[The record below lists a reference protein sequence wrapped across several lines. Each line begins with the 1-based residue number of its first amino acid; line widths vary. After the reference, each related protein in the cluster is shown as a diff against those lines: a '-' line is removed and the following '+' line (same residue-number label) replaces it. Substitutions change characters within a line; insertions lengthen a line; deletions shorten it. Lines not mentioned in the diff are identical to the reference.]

1 MADWTIV
8 QGDTSPAFFDTL
20 EYANQTPVNLT
31 GCTVRF
37 IMRPTNSNEP
47 VNLTGAATVQS
58 AANGTVAFAP
68 SVADTANVGNYMAN
82 WLVTGGAVGRM
93 TFPTRGYLWVQV
105 QENLTTLGGAQ
116 LIGLPE
122 VKEHLRIPANDR
134 INDDFLLEC
143 IEAVGPLIENLTG
156 PIMVQTFDEWHE
168 GGHATISLR
177 HKPSYGFGTS
187 PVLNVLAV
195 SEYRGPIEY
204 ALAVVGTP
212 TLGSVYSVEANV
224 ELGTIVRRTSGG
236 GTTAFWRDPNHPQ
249 QSIHVVYQA
258 GQERTP
264 VNVRRAAVETIRWWW
279 QTTEAVGRGGLTR
292 ADEEIPRPMVAL
304 PYHAE
309 AMLAPTARP
318 PAFA

>member
-8 QGDTSPAFFDTL
+8 QGDTSPAFFDELT
-20 EYANQTPVNLT
+20 YANGNPVDLT
-31 GCTVRF
+31 GATVRF
-37 IMRPTNSNEP
+37 IMRSLTSNEP
-47 VNLTGAATVQS
+47 VALTGS
-58 AANGTVAFAP
+58 AAVQTPKAGTVAFIP
-68 SVADTANVGNYMAN
+68 STADTANPGNFMAN
-82 WLVTGGAVGRM
+82 WLVTGGTVGRM
-93 TFPTRGYLWVQV
+93 TFPTKGYLWVQV
-105 QENLTTLGGAQ
+105 QENLTAVGGAQ
-116 LIGLPE
+116 IVSLPE
-122 VKEHLRIPANDR
+122 VKEQLRIPANDR
-134 INDDFLLEC
+134 VNDEMLTEC

-156 PIMVQTFDEWHE
+156 PILVRTFDEWYE

-177 HKPSYGFGTS
+177 HKPAYGYGTT

-212 TLGSVYSVEANV
+212 AQGQVYSVEANL
-224 ELGTIVRRTSGG
+224 ELGILARRTSGG
-236 GTTAFWRDPNHPQ
+236 GTTQFWRDPNHPQ

-258 GQERTP
+258 GQEKVPT
-264 VNVRRAAVETIRWWW
+264 NVRRAAVETIRWWW